1 MSYHIIHEKALAG
14 TYGEA
19 APGVSVIVR
28 ISCSPSLQIN
38 EALLREVVPA
48 HGRITPTL
56 LAYHDGSAEGDAI
69 YDGFDASILVKIEVR
84 QGEEHSASATERY
97 LDLLLRL
104 LDALPDQY
112 STIEDVLVNVTDWSK
127 ELNPNRLRPR
137 IG

>member
-1 MSYHIIHEKALAG
+1 MSYHIIHEKTLAG

-48 HGRITPTL
+48 RGRIIPTL
-56 LAYHDGSAEGDAI
+56 LAYHDGNEEGDAV

-84 QGEEHSASATERY
+84 QGEEHSASAAERY
-97 LDLLLRL
+97 IDLLLRL

-112 STIEDVLVNVTDWSK
+112 SSIEDVLISVADWSE
-127 ELNPNRLRPR
+127 ELDPSRLMPR